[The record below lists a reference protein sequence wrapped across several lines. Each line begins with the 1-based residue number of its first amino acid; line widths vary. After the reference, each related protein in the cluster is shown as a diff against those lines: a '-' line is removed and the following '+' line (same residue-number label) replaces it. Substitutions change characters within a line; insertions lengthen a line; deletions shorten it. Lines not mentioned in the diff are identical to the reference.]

1 MAPDRRPRRGAPRK
15 GEPGARERILAAAS
29 RLFYQEGIR
38 AVGVDTVIAES
49 GVAKASFYRTFQSK
63 DALIEAFVT
72 ERDRLFWLWWDNTVD
87 ERSDDPLAMLDAL
100 LAGVARQIEHPDY
113 RGCPFLNTATEFPDN
128 THPGRIVARAN
139 KDELRRRLT
148 ELCTRVGVANPEHVG
163 AQLFLLINGA
173 YAAGQMA
180 SDSDLSS
187 TLVSAAHNLISP
199 PSTSVA
205 PSQQRRKAPPRSK
218 G

>member
-1 MAPDRRPRRGAPRK
+1 MKPGGRPRRGAPRK
-15 GEPGARERILAAAS
+15 GEPGAHERILAAAS
-29 RLFYQEGIR
+29 RLFYQQGIR

-49 GVAKASFYRTFQSK
+49 GVAKASFYRTFHSK

-72 ERDRLFWLWWDNTVD
+72 ERDRLFWLWWDNTVN
-87 ERSDDPLAMLDAL
+87 ERSGDPLAMLDAL
-100 LAGVARQIEHPDY
+100 LTGVSRQIEQADY

-128 THPGRIVARAN
+128 THPGRVVARAN

-148 ELCTRVGVANPEHVG
+148 ELCIRIGVANPEHIG

-180 SDSDLSS
+180 SDTDLSS
-187 TLVSAAHNLISP
+187 TLIDAAHSLISP
-199 PSTSVA
+199 LSTSVA
-205 PSQQRRKAPPRSK
+205 PSHQRRKAASRSK